1 MEDRGPIVQRWT
13 GDPPAQEALLG
24 LYRAEQLQP
33 YAWSNSPN
41 DTYAPHEHSYEKVLR
56 VVRGS
61 IRFDLPE
68 GGESIHLASGD
79 TLLLP
84 PGIVHSAIV
93 GPEGVT
99 CLEARR

>member
-1 MEDRGPIVQRWT
+1 MENGGPIVQRWT
-13 GDPPAQEALLG
+13 GDPPAQEALLD

-33 YAWSNSPN
+33 YAWSNGPN
-41 DTYAPHEHSYEKVLR
+41 DTYAPHEHNYEKVLR

-61 IRFDLPE
+61 IRFYLPE
-68 GGESIHLASGD
+68 RGESIDLSAGD
-79 TLLLP
+79 TLVLSAR
-84 PGIVHSAIV
+84 IVHSAIV